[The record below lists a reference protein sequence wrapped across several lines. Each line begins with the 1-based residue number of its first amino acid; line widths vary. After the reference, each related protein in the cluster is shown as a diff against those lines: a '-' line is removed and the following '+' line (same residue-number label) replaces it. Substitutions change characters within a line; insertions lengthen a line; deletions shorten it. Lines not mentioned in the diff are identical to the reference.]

1 MKKLT
6 VRTKKSSFYFFE
18 NEILFERS
26 NIFSFAS
33 KRDTVFYVRKY
44 RHLTSLYKEEKRLF
58 GSILPSTLEK
68 PEPERPYRTLTS
80 RS

>member
-6 VRTKKSSFYFFE
+6 TNTKKSSFYFFE
-18 NEILFERS
+18 DETRFERS
-26 NIFSFAS
+26 NVFSFAS

-58 GSILPSTLEK
+58 GTILPSTLEK
-68 PEPERPYRTLTS
+68 PEPERPYRTLIS
-80 RS
+80 KS